1 VTSSRYRKEA
11 LLIANLAEAAAEV
24 AGDGRGPG
32 RSAGSLAGLTEVE
45 DGQIDL
51 RAIAC
56 GRLFESY
63 LEVIAKIGTPLW
75 PVSPRGSRAE
85 QITEE
90 VAKNVVQASEIGW
103 IPPASRGRRRNARV
117 SILVV
122 SFACVCV

>member
-1 VTSSRYRKEA
+1 MTGSANREEA

-63 LEVIAKIGTPLW
+63 LEVIAKI
-75 PVSPRGSRAE
+75 
-85 QITEE
+85 
-90 VAKNVVQASEIGW
+90 
-103 IPPASRGRRRNARV
+103 
-117 SILVV
+117 
-122 SFACVCV
+122 